1 MNPLNHV
8 AIIMD
13 GNGRWGLKHKNS
25 RNAGHKAGLNTV
37 ESIIKQSIKNK
48 IKYLT
53 LFAFSTENWKRPKKE
68 INYLFNLLENFL
80 INTLN
85 DFHKQNIKLKIIGSK
100 NFSKKLNLL
109 LNLAEKKT
117 SKNSK
122 IQINLALNYGA
133 KLELISA
140 IKKLQKNKGKIN
152 EKNIEKFLYTKNIP
166 DPDLMIRTGNTKRLS
181 NFLLWQ
187 LAYSEIFFEKKM
199 WPDFNDKDYL
209 KIIKDC
215 LVASSIFYM
224 KLGPYK
230 IIKKKF

>member
-37 ESIIKQSIKNK
+37 ESVIKQSIENK

-80 INTLN
+80 INKIDNL
-85 DFHKQNIKLKIIGSK
+85 HKQNIKLKIIGSK
-100 NFSKKLNLL
+100 KFSKKLNLL

-133 KLELISA
+133 KFELISA
-140 IKKLQKNKGKIN
+140 IKKLQKNKDKIN

-209 KIIKDC
+209 KIIKKFKN
-215 LVASSIFYM
+215 LKRNF
-224 KLGPYK
+224 GK
-230 IIKKKF
+230 I